1 MPDATAIAN
10 ATQCKETTV
19 HHIHKQ
25 RLCLL
30 AKTKTSDTKQSMCFL
45 DQIRICVCVTL
56 LHAALISCPLLCHA
70 MPGKTSLCWP
80 LCLCA
85 GLFLAFRP
93 HPPSARP
100 APLMPHAQWTTR
112 ATPCCWCK
120 PSSRAIFASRLS
132 VYRDSQAQH
141 SCTNSSCHTSSYG
154 LVHFPFTTQN
164 ISSYTHHIKSF
175 DACMEY

>member
-1 MPDATAIAN
+1 MPDATAIAS

-132 VYRDSQAQH
+132 VYRDSQAQLYKLQLPYLILYPLTTFLAI
-141 SCTNSSCHTSSYG
+141 SCMPFTLNV
-154 LVHFPFTTQN
+154 VHF
-164 ISSYTHHIKSF
+164 ILGCRVIH
-175 DACMEY
+175 A

>member
-1 MPDATAIAN
+1 MTARHATAI

-25 RLCLL
+25 RLCLH
-30 AKTKTSDTKQSMCFL
+30 AKTITSDTKQSMCFL

-56 LHAALISCPLLCHA
+56 LQAALISCPLLCHA

-85 GLFLAFRP
+85 GLFLLFRP

-100 APLMPHAQWTTR
+100 APHAQQHSEQPGPR
-112 ATPCCWCK
+112 HA
-120 PSSRAIFASRLS
+120 LLL
-132 VYRDSQAQH
+132 VQAQAAPSLPPGFRFTQTH
-141 SCTNSSCHTSSYG
+141 SCTNSSCHTSSYMPS
-154 LVHFPFTTQN
+154 LLLNSPFN
-164 ISSYTHHIKSF
+164 FMYGI
-175 DACMEY
+175 